1 MHHRAIVCLFYGF
14 FVLTFLSFLVS
25 FSSAGQLVYSTYLG
39 SGGREYGGDIAVD
52 SLGNVYITGYTI
64 SSTDFPTTS
73 GAFDTTFN
81 GGLYDIFIS
90 KLNASGTALVYS
102 SYLGGTGDDEGRGIA
117 IDSSG
122 NAYICG
128 YTNSTNFP
136 TTFGAFDTTFNG
148 GLYDGFVSKLNSN
161 GTALVY
167 STYLG
172 GDEEDRI
179 YAIAVDSLEN
189 VYITGNTGSPNF
201 PTTSGAYKTTFYG
214 IRGTANV
221 FMSKLNANGNSLI
234 YSTYVGGGFGYDLAI
249 DTLGNTYI
257 TGCTDSSV
265 FYPTTPNAFDTT
277 AHNYSDGFVT
287 KLNDNGTAL
296 VYSTYLGGIS
306 DDYSNGIAV
315 DGLGNAYLTGYTYST
330 DFPTTPDA
338 FDTTYSV
345 AGDIFVSK
353 LNPNGTALIYSTYL
367 GGGDLEC
374 SFGGI
379 AIDGSGNAYITGCT
393 YSSDFPTTPGAFDTT
408 LDIYNDVFVSK
419 VNFNGTEL
427 LYSTYLGGNNG
438 EYGKS
443 IAIDGLRNVYIC
455 GPTSSTN
462 FPTTPG
468 AFDTSNNGGVDVFV
482 TKISTEYIPIELIDF
497 QTTIEN

>member
-1 MHHRAIVCLFYGF
+1 MHHRSVVYLFFSF
-14 FVLTFLSFLVS
+14 FVLVLFSSLIS

-39 SGGREYGGDIAVD
+39 GGGREYGGDIAVD
-52 SLGNVYITGYTI
+52 SLGNAYITGYTI

-81 GGLYDIFIS
+81 GGSYDVFVS

-102 SYLGGTGDDEGRGIA
+102 TYLGGTGDDEGRGIA

-122 NAYICG
+122 NAYISG

-136 TTFGAFDTTFNG
+136 ITLGAFDITFNG

-172 GDEEDRI
+172 GDEEDRN
-179 YAIAVDSLEN
+179 YAIAVDSLAN

-201 PTTSGAYKTTFYG
+201 PITPGAYKTTFYG
-214 IRGTANV
+214 IRGTATV
-221 FMSKLNANGNSLI
+221 FVSKLNASGNSLI

-249 DTLGNTYI
+249 DTSGNSYI
-257 TGCTDSSV
+257 IGRTASAD
-265 FYPTTPNAFDTT
+265 FPTTPGALDTSS
-277 AHNYSDGFVT
+277 NGSWDGFIT
-287 KLNDNGTAL
+287 KLNESGTAL
-296 VYSTYLGGIS
+296 VYSTYLGGNS

-330 DFPTTPDA
+330 DFPTTPGA
-338 FDTTYSV
+338 FDTSYTV

-353 LNPNGTALIYSTYL
+353 LNPSGTALIYSTYL
-367 GGGDLEC
+367 GGGDLEY
-374 SFGGI
+374 SYGGI
-379 AIDGSGNAYITGCT
+379 AVDGSGNAYITGCT
-393 YSSDFPTTPGAFDTT
+393 YSSDFPTTPGAFDTS

-419 VNFNGTEL
+419 FNPSGTEL
-427 LYSTYLGGNNG
+427 LYSTYLGGDNG

-443 IAIDGLRNVYIC
+443 IAIDGSRNVYIT
-455 GPTSSTN
+455 GPTSSTD

-468 AFDTSNNGGVDVFV
+468 AFDTSNNGSVDVFV
-482 TKISTEYIPIELIDF
+482 SKLSLIPPLLVNDWLHYQE
-497 QTTIEN
+497 